1 MGNTAGQRPAN
12 FNDVAPLWR
21 NRDFLLAGVARFMAA
36 AGMGA
41 VVVSVMLHLQSTAAS
56 GTAFLPGS
64 WLVAGYLLC
73 SALPLVILA
82 PWAGRLADT
91 RDSRT
96 LATAASAVSAAA
108 VAAMGLSMQFLENY
122 IPALFALTFVL
133 DAAQAVAAPVWQ
145 ALLPRIVGEARTP
158 RAVGTMQATVMIAGM
173 AGPAAG
179 GLLSGWGGSGLVFIV
194 ASSCYV
200 AMGVGALLI
209 RTRRGTVAERL
220 GRNTPALLEGLW
232 LLRKDR
238 LVWSLVLG
246 ALFFIA
252 VGEATNV
259 LEVFLVRGEMGA
271 SETQYGLLVAAFALG
286 MASGA
291 ALAGL
296 IRTPR
301 LRLRLL
307 LVAMALTSVI
317 LGAMALVPTVAQMF
331 IAYTAMGVS
340 CGVLNACFGAI
351 VIMRMPEEGR
361 GQAMAM
367 IGGLM
372 RAISLAALMLGGLL
386 GALLP
391 VRSAFLLV
399 GGTGAVV
406 SLAIAVTVSKR
417 FGGTD
422 VEPADST
429 GSADHPRPR
438 RSSGGEQETVLDQVV
453 HLLKEPCAEGIAV
466 EPVSPAQQRF

>member
-1 MGNTAGQRPAN
+1 
-12 FNDVAPLWR
+12 
-21 NRDFLLAGVARFMAA
+21 
-36 AGMGA
+36 
-41 VVVSVMLHLQSTAAS
+41 H
-56 GTAFLPGS
+56 
-64 WLVAGYLLC
+64 
-73 SALPLVILA
+73 
-82 PWAGRLADT
+82 
-91 RDSRT
+91 
-96 LATAASAVSAAA
+96 
-108 VAAMGLSMQFLENY
+108 GLSMQFLENY

-200 AMGVGALLI
+200 PMGVGALLI

-317 LGAMALVPTVAQMF
+317 LGAMAWCPPSPRCSSPTPPWESVAGF
-331 IAYTAMGVS
+331 S
-340 CGVLNACFGAI
+340 
-351 VIMRMPEEGR
+351 
-361 GQAMAM
+361 
-367 IGGLM
+367 M
-372 RAISLAALMLGGLL
+372 RA
-386 GALLP
+386 
-391 VRSAFLLV
+391 
-399 GGTGAVV
+399 
-406 SLAIAVTVSKR
+406 
-417 FGGTD
+417 
-422 VEPADST
+422 
-429 GSADHPRPR
+429 
-438 RSSGGEQETVLDQVV
+438 SGPL
-453 HLLKEPCAEGIAV
+453 
-466 EPVSPAQQRF
+466 